1 MRCVERLI
9 RCGFRRETL
18 GWFEDIVRTKPEGQT
33 RGSECLK
40 LTALFITNTTPQKL
54 CCFLGANRAFRVSL
68 PVPLCPG
75 AKTTTIEAVAAIW
88 SRKMLSRLGNSSS
101 SAFRFYFP
109 LNWLGFCIRSCTT
122 LIKLS
127 ARMIS
132 FVRKAS
138 SSASSLPTFPPPL
151 RFKDRI
157 FCVVKTFSLAGST

>member
-1 MRCVERLI
+1 MRCVKRLI
-9 RCGFRRETL
+9 RCGFQGCVGGRSVDLRTSFERNRR
-18 GWFEDIVRTKPEGQT
+18 VRHEGA
-33 RGSECLK
+33 K

-54 CCFLGANRAFRVSL
+54 CSFLGANRAFRVSL

-75 AKTTTIEAVAAIW
+75 ARTTTIEAAATIW
-88 SRKMLSRLGNSSS
+88 SRKLLSRLGNSSS

-109 LNWLGFCIRSCTT
+109 LNWLGFCIRSWTT

-132 FVRKAS
+132 FIRKAS
-138 SSASSLPTFPPPL
+138 SSSSSLPSSPPPL
-151 RFKDRI
+151 RFKDQI